1 MAQSMSDK
9 YCIIGAGASGLAT
22 AKNFVERNIP
32 FDLIEREKDLGGLWN
47 FNTPSGIVYESTH
60 LVSCISSTGYD
71 DFPMLDEDYV
81 EYPSHDVVLGYFR
94 KYVDKFKIAPHIQFN
109 STVES
114 VTPEADGTF
123 LVKIKGETSPRHYRG
138 VVIANGH
145 HEQPRM
151 PTYPGTFSG
160 ELIHSKFYK
169 GQRQLRDKRVLVV
182 GAGNSACDIVKD
194 AAYASGEKVVMSM
207 RHGTWFIPKFLLG
220 FPTGDVV
227 SNVEW
232 ALTWAP
238 RAFKAYL
245 FQAVLWLL
253 QGPPSRY
260 RLPDPTYRIDQA
272 HPSMSDD
279 IPRLAAHGRITVKP
293 DVARFEGNE
302 AVFTDGTREAFD
314 LVVYATG
321 YQPAIPFLDRSLYLG
336 ADGRPNL
343 YLNAFHPSY
352 ENLYFVGM
360 LQANGAMWRLA
371 DYQSRI
377 VANDIVAMATAP
389 EEHAAFRAEAKTHF
403 GEKKVVSYIES
414 ERHMLER
421 NYYDFAR
428 LLKQI
433 AAKFTKAGSLK
444 LPLNR
449 PAATSQQQPVA
460 AE

>member
-1 MAQSMSDK
+1 MVQSMTDK
-9 YCIIGAGASGLAT
+9 YCIIGGGASGIAA

-32 FDLIEREKDLGGLWN
+32 FDLLEREKDLGGLWN
-47 FNTPSGIVYESTH
+47 INTPSGIVYESTH
-60 LVSCISSTGYD
+60 LVSCISSTGFD

-81 EYPSHDVVLGYFR
+81 EYPSHDIVLDYFR
-94 KYVDKFKIAPHIQFN
+94 KYVDKFKIGPHLQFN
-109 STVES
+109 SAVES

-123 LVKIKGETSPRHYRG
+123 LVKVKGEASPRRYRG
-138 VVIANGH
+138 VVVANGH

-151 PTYPGTFSG
+151 PSYPGTFTG
-160 ELIHSKFYK
+160 EVMHSKYYK
-169 GQRQLRDKRVLVV
+169 GQRQLRDKRILVV

-194 AAYASGEKVVMSM
+194 AAYASGEKVIMSM

-220 FPTGDVV
+220 IPTGDIL

-232 ALTWAP
+232 ALAWVP
-238 RAFKAYL
+238 RTAKAYL
-245 FQAVLWLL
+245 FQSALWLL

-279 IPRLAAHGRITVKP
+279 IPRLAAHGRIHVKP
-293 DVARFEGNE
+293 DVARFEGKE
-302 AVFTDGTREAFD
+302 AVFTDGTREEID
-314 LVVYATG
+314 LVIYATG
-321 YQPAIPFLDRSLYLG
+321 YQLAIPFLDRSLYLG

-343 YLNAFHPSY
+343 YLNAFHPTY
-352 ENLYFVGM
+352 ENLYFCGM

-371 DYQSRI
+371 DYQSKI
-377 VANDIVAMATAP
+377 IANDIVAMATAP
-389 EEHAAFRAEAKTHF
+389 DEHAAFRAEAKTHF
-403 GEKKVVSYIES
+403 GEKQVVTYIES
-414 ERHMLER
+414 DRHMLER

-433 AAKFTKAGSLK
+433 ARKFPKAGRLN
-444 LPLNR
+444 LPVTR
-449 PAATSQQQPVA
+449 PAPDVRAAA